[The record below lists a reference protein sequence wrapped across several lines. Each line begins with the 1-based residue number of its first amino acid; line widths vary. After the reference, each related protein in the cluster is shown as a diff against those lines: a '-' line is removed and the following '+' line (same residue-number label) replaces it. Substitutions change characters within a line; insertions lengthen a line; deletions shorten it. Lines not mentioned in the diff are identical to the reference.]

1 VFFVGEIEPNARLL
15 PYVEPAAV
23 AAVDG
28 TRTTVRRFE
37 CRRGRRIPEVTLD
50 HRSTNLPTA
59 AASRGAQSARQ
70 TSPAKKST
78 TSQVWRCERCDV
90 SISYM
95 AGHERKG
102 PPAGWETKSGGKSHC
117 LRCRRADAA
126 EMAIEKA
133 PDNTTRE
140 ERAKIRAAAI
150 LDFEILRDPDR
161 PNGEIA
167 KVVRCSVPAV
177 VKSRRRIEELQKK

>member
-1 VFFVGEIEPNARLL
+1 
-15 PYVEPAAV
+15 VEPAATT
-23 AAVDG
+23 AVDG

-37 CRRGRRIPEVTLD
+37 CRRGRWIPEVTLD

-59 AASRGAQSARQ
+59 AASRGAKSAGHNSSASK
-70 TSPAKKST
+70 TS
-78 TSQVWRCERCDV
+78 SQKWRCERCDV
-90 SISYM
+90 MISYM

-102 PPAGWETKSGGKSHC
+102 PPAGWETKIGGKSHC

-126 EMAIEKA
+126 EEAILKA
-133 PDNTTRE
+133 PANTTRE

-177 VKSRRRIEELQKK
+177 VKSRRRIEELQKKRR

>member
-1 VFFVGEIEPNARLL
+1 
-15 PYVEPAAV
+15 
-23 AAVDG
+23 
-28 TRTTVRRFE
+28 
-37 CRRGRRIPEVTLD
+37 VT
-50 HRSTNLPTA
+50 
-59 AASRGAQSARQ
+59 
-70 TSPAKKST
+70 
-78 TSQVWRCERCDV
+78 
-90 SISYM
+90 ISYM
-95 AGHERKG
+95 PGHERKSA
-102 PPAGWETKSGGKSHC
+102 PAGWETKPGGKSHC

-133 PDNTTRE
+133 PANTTRE

-177 VKSRRRIEELQKK
+177 VKSRRRIEELQKKR

>member
-1 VFFVGEIEPNARLL
+1 MPSAAAHGAPSAR
-15 PYVEPAAV
+15 
-23 AAVDG
+23 
-28 TRTTVRRFE
+28 
-37 CRRGRRIPEVTLD
+37 
-50 HRSTNLPTA
+50 SKSTA
-59 AASRGAQSARQ
+59 AKGSAHRKSAQQ
-70 TSPAKKST
+70 
-78 TSQVWRCERCDV
+78 WRCERCDV
-90 SISYM
+90 TISYM
-95 AGHERKG
+95 PGHERKD
-102 PPAGWETKSGGKSHC
+102 PPAGWSKAGGKSHC

-126 EMAIEKA
+126 EQAIESA

-177 VKSRRRIEELQKK
+177 VKSRRRIEDLSKKSSRR